1 MYLVRE
7 VFNTKP
13 GKAKELVKIFKAA
26 APYFEQSGEMKNSK
40 IMTDVTGN
48 YWTVVYESEVSDIGH
63 FFSELRNP
71 SGKPSPELMEIM
83 KGYMDCVAGGH
94 REIYLLE

>member
-7 VFNTKP
+7 VFNTHP

-26 APYFEQSGEMKNSK
+26 MPHFEKSGEMKNGK
-40 IMTDVTGN
+40 VMTDATGP
-48 YWTVVYESEVSDIGH
+48 YWTVVFESEVTDLGD
-63 FFSELRNP
+63 FFKNLR
-71 SGKPSPELMEIM
+71 SGPPDPELMEIM

-94 REIYLLE
+94 REIYVLE